1 MGQYYFFDMS
11 HPFNFAVLVN
21 DARTNK
27 VYHDA
32 SPNSD
37 VSSLLFKRMR
47 LAKIGIQDNLSLS
60 LNCSTPVTLIEDYY
74 ERKEEKQYSPQAPRI
89 IHKLVTMIFFNTL
102 QAPNQT
108 FTLYRYSSFYV
119 CFV

>member
-27 VYHDA
+27 VYHDT

-47 LAKIGIQDNLSLS
+47 LAKIGIQDNSS
-60 LNCSTPVTLIEDYY
+60 LNLDCSTLVTSIQDYD
-74 ERKEEKQYSPQAPRI
+74 EHKEEKQYTPRALRI
-89 IHKLVTMIFFNTL
+89 IHKLVTLIFLNTL
-102 QAPNQT
+102 QALNRT